1 MNNSK
6 ALPGCF
12 RGSRQLGQTLVSVF
26 YIKVHTSTLLY
37 NFHSQ
42 LPNNSEITFYLF
54 TYLVDI

>member
-26 YIKVHTSTLLY
+26 YIKVHTSTLLLY
-37 NFHSQ
+37 N
-42 LPNNSEITFYLF
+42 EITFYLF